1 MLGGDFN
8 CVISSL
14 DKRGGKPFNERKPS
28 VVALHVF
35 IKTNNLVDSWRFKNP
50 DLCGFTWSN
59 PSLKIQTR
67 LDYLFVSKNLSSFFR
82 ECKIIPSIHSDHS
95 AVALNMSFDQ
105 SSPPRGPGFWKFN
118 NSLLTD
124 TTYVQLL
131 NSKLPEFAEKHQQVE
146 DKGLFW
152 EMVKMEIRA
161 FTINYSKRK
170 AKRVRDE
177 EAALQMDL
185 INIQN
190 RLQATYSECD
200 KVEMDRLKSKLAKI
214 TDAKT
219 QGSIVRSRAR
229 WYEHGE
235 KNSKYFFNLEK
246 SNQRKKHVTSLIN
259 NENFKITDPKEILK
273 EEELFFSQ
281 IYTSNNMNPLLPE
294 FSVFFKSIDSVLSE
308 EEAATCEG
316 EVTLEECYNA
326 LKSMKSNKT
335 PGSDGL
341 TSEFYRYFWNEIG
354 GYMTA

>member
-1 MLGGDFN
+1 
-8 CVISSL
+8 
-14 DKRGGKPFNERKPS
+14 
-28 VVALHVF
+28 
-35 IKTNNLVDSWRFKNP
+35 
-50 DLCGFTWSN
+50 
-59 PSLKIQTR
+59 
-67 LDYLFVSKNLSSFFR
+67 
-82 ECKIIPSIHSDHS
+82 
-95 AVALNMSFDQ
+95 MSFDQ

-235 KNSKYFFNLEK
+235 KNS
-246 SNQRKKHVTSLIN
+246 
-259 NENFKITDPKEILK
+259 
-273 EEELFFSQ
+273 
-281 IYTSNNMNPLLPE
+281 
-294 FSVFFKSIDSVLSE
+294 
-308 EEAATCEG
+308 
-316 EVTLEECYNA
+316 
-326 LKSMKSNKT
+326 
-335 PGSDGL
+335 
-341 TSEFYRYFWNEIG
+341 
-354 GYMTA
+354 